1 MTKQKRILSLAA
13 AVIMASTSL
22 TATGVYASE
31 VSDEHDCDID
41 SYAQELMASG
51 EITDES
57 IALFND
63 FISTLDEES
72 AALILSDEELV
83 RSMQMV
89 NYWKPST
96 DNADSIS
103 AYSSVTLP
111 LAAYPSGS
119 YFSGNG
125 RACTCH
131 KNCTYSVPENY
142 SVKNRCY
149 DQSTGSSGNCIRYAA
164 TGSIQCKAFADYVFK
179 QYNGVDCSAQNATNK
194 TLSSVTTE
202 SIGTYITR
210 YLNVGSHLR
219 GTLVSG
225 SYHSIIITSI
235 TSTGISYY
243 QANTNGTCNV
253 STGTKTWVELGKWFA
268 SISNSWTV

>member
-22 TATGVYASE
+22 TATGVHASD

-83 RSMQMV
+83 HSMQMV

-111 LAAYPSGS
+111 LAEYPSGS
-119 YFSGNG
+119 YFSYNG
-125 RACTCH
+125 QACTCH
-131 KNCTYSVPENY
+131 KNCTFSIPENY
-142 SVKNRCY
+142 SVNRCY
-149 DQSTGSSGNCIRYAA
+149 NTYTGLSGNCKRYAA

-179 QYNGVDCSAQNATNK
+179 QYNGADCSSQNATNK
-194 TLSSVTTE
+194 TLSTVTTE

-225 SYHSIIITSI
+225 FPHSIIITEI

-243 QANTNGTCNV
+243 HANTDGTCNV
-253 STGTKTWVELGKWFA
+253 STDTKTWVQLGKWFA